1 LLTGEDD
8 MEITLAAVTLGIALL
23 VGVLSLLL
31 PALLL
36 PPSPSGRPKIAGN
49 LTFGLLVILLFFFL
63 ALLKVAPFSPGQR
76 LGWGWLIGG
85 LTGLLLA
92 GFSARMTSPEGEYYP
107 FRSGFTAAGVIA
119 ALALTL
125 LLFKGDP
132 GDALLGCALG
142 IAVIAG
148 IFRAFTAVSEASFVT
163 SLEAGGFLAITL
175 AAGTRLAIYH
185 FASREARGWWV
196 YLLALSALWLL
207 AQAIAYIL
215 PLLYKGKRSSF
226 LALCSSAGLSIILT
240 LVLGWLLAL
249 RLEPSPAM
257 PQFYYLLLVGLGTAL
272 LLLWLSFERPQ
283 ENPAAFQS
291 SALAA
296 LLVIFLVVMTFK
308 LQAGFGAGVALTA
321 AWGIGLAG
329 LAWPRKQIKL
339 PVAALAV
346 GANFLLLRLFLEQT
360 GTALEDIDLSF
371 HYTLIGLLLGV
382 LLPFVYCSLNLTP
395 GRKRSLALGLLALAS
410 PLLLLAL
417 WGPDAV
423 FGLLVGLFA
432 AQALTLLLSP
442 LAGIGVPWASWQA
455 PLSLLTLGL
464 ALVATQT
471 SWAFQQFYQLPR
483 TEKIYL
489 AAALALL
496 VVIWAFIGSLIGLL
510 KTRSRRAI

>member
-1 LLTGEDD
+1 

-23 VGVLSLLL
+23 AGVLSLVLPSLL
-31 PALLL
+31 K
-36 PPSPSGRPKIAGN
+36 PPSASSRPKIAGN

-63 ALLKVAPFSPGQR
+63 ALLKTAPFSPGQR

-92 GFSARMTSPEGEYYP
+92 GFSARLTSPEEEYYP
-107 FRSGFTAAGVIA
+107 YRSGFIAAGVVA
-119 ALALTL
+119 ALSLAL
-125 LLFKGDP
+125 LLFMGDP
-132 GDALLGCALG
+132 GEALLGCALG

-148 IFRAFTAVSEASFVT
+148 LFRAFTAVSEASFVT
-163 SLEAGGFLAITL
+163 ALEGGAFLAVTL

-207 AQAIAYIL
+207 AQTIAYVV
-215 PLLYKGKRSSF
+215 PLVYKGKKSPL
-226 LALCSSAGLSIILT
+226 LALFSSVGLSIILI
-240 LVLGWLLAL
+240 LVLGRLLAG
-249 RLEPSPAM
+249 RLEPNPAM
-257 PQFYYLLLVGLGTAL
+257 PEFFTLLLVGLGTAL
-272 LLLWLSFERPQ
+272 LLLWLSFERPS

-291 SALAA
+291 YALAA
-296 LLVIFLVVMTFK
+296 LLVIFLVVLTFK

-339 PVAALAV
+339 PIAALAV

-360 GTALEDIDLSF
+360 GTALEDIELSF
-371 HYTLIGLLLGV
+371 HYTLIGLLLGAI
-382 LLPFVYCSLNLTP
+382 LPFVFCSLKLTP
-395 GRKRSLALGLLALAS
+395 GRARTLALGLLALAS

-423 FGLLVGLFA
+423 LGLLVGLFA
-432 AQALTLLLSP
+432 AQALALLLSP
-442 LAGIGVPWASWQA
+442 IAGIDGPWSSWQA
-455 PLSLLTLGL
+455 PLALLTVGM
-464 ALVATQT
+464 ALVAAQGTR
-471 SWAFQQFYQLPR
+471 AFEVLYQLPR

-489 AAALALL
+489 AAALAFL

-510 KTRSRRAI
+510 RSRSRRAI